1 MYKLKKHGE
10 VRVNLTGFAKPAEF
24 CSKMEINQPCMASFV
39 GKGGKKRR
47 NEKSDEREES
57 IAKSALHSPSQ
68 HRFFQTFARSRQN
81 EKYF

>member
-1 MYKLKKHGE
+1 
-10 VRVNLTGFAKPAEF
+10 
-24 CSKMEINQPCMASFV
+24 MASFV

-68 HRFFQTFARSRQN
+68 HRFFFQTFARSRQN
-81 EKYF
+81 EK

>member
-47 NEKSDEREES
+47 NEKSDEREMNRS
-57 IAKSALHSPSQ
+57 LNPHFTAPPNIVF
-68 HRFFQTFARSRQN
+68 FFQTFARSRQN
-81 EKYF
+81 EK

>member
-1 MYKLKKHGE
+1 
-10 VRVNLTGFAKPAEF
+10 
-24 CSKMEINQPCMASFV
+24 MASFV